1 MSKIDLKESFDV
13 EVGRREIQKS
23 PKMTADQE
31 GLLMANTLAIS
42 GHTSIDHKDSKGNTV
57 DFEEGSNL
65 IVTAGKKGIV
75 NFIIGQL
82 DSGDA
87 SNTSVGSFRRFDR
100 IALGR
105 GGGTSVASTDLCLNN
120 ELDLMTDGSGNVL
133 VDTSINGAPNA
144 GASGNNIVFN
154 YASDA
159 QFANSDA
166 NATGNYYARQL
177 ICDYQ
182 ASAPSDMDFYTTTED
197 SGLTAVW
204 YAKFTI
210 SNLSTYWTSG
220 TPSIIIN
227 EAGIVNQATVTENGS
242 SDYFLLARRTFTNKQ
257 VKTAD
262 TLTITWK
269 ITIK

>member
-1 MSKIDLKESFDV
+1 MSKIDLKESFEV
-13 EVGRREIQKS
+13 EVEKREVKKS

-31 GLLMANTLAIS
+31 GILMANQIAIS

-75 NFIIGQL
+75 IFIIGEL
-82 DSGDA
+82 NSGDTTA
-87 SNTSVGSFRRFDR
+87 HANFRRFHR

-120 ELDLMTDGSGNVL
+120 ELDLVSS
-133 VDTSINGAPNA
+133 VDTSINGAVN
-144 GASGNNIVFN
+144 GSGIVGTDDFD

-159 QFANSDA
+159 QHANSTF
-166 NATGNYYARQL
+166 NGTGNFFSRELVCEQK
-177 ICDYQ
+177 D
-182 ASAPSDMDFYTTTED
+182 SAPSNMDFYMTTED

-227 EAGIVNQATVTENGS
+227 EAGIVNQAGKTENGS
-242 SDYFLLARRTFTNKQ
+242 GDNFLLARRTFTNKQ